1 VEARGLKTVRSD
13 WSNTILVCKK
23 CSKKLG
29 GGFGPKGKTGLA
41 KALRSEFGG
50 RKGRK
55 GAAGIIDVKCLGVCP
70 RGSVTVVN
78 GAAPGEWLL
87 VREGLPIAA
96 VAAELG
102 LGAAPNES
110 LAPDAISPD

>member
-1 VEARGLKTVRSD
+1 MKTVRAD
-13 WSNTILVCKK
+13 WANTILVCKK

-41 KALRSEFGG
+41 KALRSKLDV

-55 GAAGIIDVKCLGVCP
+55 GRLGIVDVKCLGICP

-78 GAAPGEWLL
+78 AATPGEWLL
-87 VREGLPIAA
+87 IPEGLPIAA

-102 LGAAPNES
+102 LGVMDAALDRLEQQ
-110 LAPDAISPD
+110 AD

>member
-1 VEARGLKTVRSD
+1 MEARGLKTVRSD
-13 WSNTILVCKK
+13 WSNAILVCKK

-41 KALRSEFGG
+41 KALRAELGVGKG
-50 RKGRK
+50 RKGR
-55 GAAGIIDVKCLGVCP
+55 AGIIEVKCLGVCP

-78 GAAPGEWLL
+78 GAAPGAWLL
-87 VREGLPIAA
+87 VREGLSVAA

-102 LGAAPNES
+102 LAGPQEPS
-110 LAPDAISPD
+110 LTRE